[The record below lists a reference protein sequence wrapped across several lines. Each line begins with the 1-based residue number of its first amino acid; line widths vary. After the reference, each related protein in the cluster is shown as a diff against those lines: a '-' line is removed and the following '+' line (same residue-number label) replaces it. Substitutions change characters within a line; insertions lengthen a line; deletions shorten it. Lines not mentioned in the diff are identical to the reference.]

1 MENIAIKLDKDSL
14 KGLSMKA
21 YGKNQV
27 GIFIIK
33 VNNLKSFG
41 LLKKNVTIFKGLAL
55 KLVQF
60 QIFRRCQEN
69 QNNESFICFKNLFLH
84 VVKALKLG

>member
-21 YGKNQV
+21 YGKIQV

-33 VNNLKSFG
+33 VNNFKYFC
-41 LLKKNVTIFKGLAL
+41 LLKKNVTIFKGLA
-55 KLVQF
+55 LVQF